1 VPSFRIAEDPYASI
15 IVLKIRGILLF
26 QLMDKIF
33 QILAVFALMM
43 LIVRRFIKG
52 REPRFHPYDYINRIK
67 RPLPP
72 VVAERLVSA
81 VFRPAE
87 EGGMSLQGGG
97 EFEDRGRYPVE
108 GGVDAFLLYA
118 AGGLVFCYSAVGR
131 LTIFR
136 QTPLRQVQELAVP
149 LDCTAIAFDPDDERL
164 YFETG
169 GSLFV
174 YGPV

>member
-1 VPSFRIAEDPYASI
+1 
-15 IVLKIRGILLF
+15 LLIR
-26 QLMDKIF
+26 QMEKIF

-52 REPRFHPYDYINRIK
+52 REPRFHPYDYIGRIK
-67 RPLPP
+67 PPLPP
-72 VVAERLVSA
+72 GVAERLVSA
-81 VFRPAE
+81 VFVLP
-87 EGGMSLQGGG
+87 
-97 EFEDRGRYPVE
+97 EDRGRYPVE

-136 QTPLRQVQELAVP
+136 QVPLRQLQELAVP
-149 LDCTAIAFDPDDERL
+149 LDCTAIAFDPGDERL
-164 YFETG
+164 YFEAG
-169 GSLFV
+169 GYLFV

>member
-1 VPSFRIAEDPYASI
+1 
-15 IVLKIRGILLF
+15 
-26 QLMDKIF
+26 MDKIF
-33 QILAVFALMM
+33 QILAVFALLM
-43 LIVRRFIKG
+43 LVVRRFIKG
-52 REPRFHPYDYINRIK
+52 REPRFHPYDYINRVK
-67 RPLPP
+67 PPLPP

-81 VFRPAE
+81 VFVLP
-87 EGGMSLQGGG
+87 
-97 EFEDRGRYPVE
+97 EDRGRYPVE
-108 GGVDAFLLYA
+108 GGADAFLLYA

-136 QTPLRQVQELAVP
+136 QSPLRQVQELAVP